1 MALGGGTFTVQNK
14 KLPGSYINFVAAP
27 RASSLLGERGTV
39 AMGLPLDWGP
49 DAQVMV
55 IDRADFLRDSRSL
68 LGYDYDHENMKP
80 LREAFRRARK
90 VLLYKL
96 AGDGAAAA
104 SNTIATAK
112 YKGTRGNDLKTVVRA
127 NVIDATKFDVLVYLG
142 TALVFQQLAVATIT
156 DLDANDFVTW
166 KTSASLTAHAGLSL
180 TGGTNGGTAT
190 AQVWQG
196 FLTKL
201 EAYSFDALAC
211 ASETSE
217 IVAVVVAFTKRIRD
231 EIGLKFQTVVYNT
244 AADHEGVVNV
254 ANASSLV
261 YWVAGAL
268 AGAAVSESLTNAVY
282 DGEYTVVADYSQT
295 QLEQALE
302 AGKFIFHRVGDSIRV
317 LEDINSLTTLG
328 ADKSEDFKINQTIR
342 VLDRIATDIATV
354 FNTKYLGRIPNDE
367 SGRISLWSDVVNFLT
382 NLREIRAIEAFE
394 EGDVVVS
401 EGQNKKAVVVNLG
414 ITPISAMTQLYMTVI
429 VS

>member
-1 MALGGGTFTVQNK
+1 M
-14 KLPGSYINFVAAP
+14 
-27 RASSLLGERGTV
+27 LLRWCT
-39 AMGLPLDWGP
+39 GL
-49 DAQVMV
+49 
-55 IDRADFLRDSRSL
+55 
-68 LGYDYDHENMKP
+68 
-80 LREAFRRARK
+80 
-90 VLLYKL
+90 
-96 AGDGAAAA
+96 
-104 SNTIATAK
+104 
-112 YKGTRGNDLKTVVRA
+112 
-127 NVIDATKFDVLVYLG
+127 LV
-142 TALVFQQLAVATIT
+142 
-156 DLDANDFVTW
+156 
-166 KTSASLTAHAGLSL
+166 
-180 TGGTNGGTAT
+180 
-190 AQVWQG
+190 
-196 FLTKL
+196 
-201 EAYSFDALAC
+201 
-211 ASETSE
+211 
-217 IVAVVVAFTKRIRD
+217 
-231 EIGLKFQTVVYNT
+231 
-244 AADHEGVVNV
+244 
-254 ANASSLV
+254 
-261 YWVAGAL
+261 L

>member
-1 MALGGGTFTVQNK
+1 MRAIAHWRHKRWHGYGT
-14 KLPGSYINFVAAP
+14 
-27 RASSLLGERGTV
+27 
-39 AMGLPLDWGP
+39 GL
-49 DAQVMV
+49 A
-55 IDRADFLRDSRSL
+55 
-68 LGYDYDHENMKP
+68 
-80 LREAFRRARK
+80 
-90 VLLYKL
+90 
-96 AGDGAAAA
+96 
-104 SNTIATAK
+104 
-112 YKGTRGNDLKTVVRA
+112 
-127 NVIDATKFDVLVYLG
+127 
-142 TALVFQQLAVATIT
+142 
-156 DLDANDFVTW
+156 
-166 KTSASLTAHAGLSL
+166 
-180 TGGTNGGTAT
+180 
-190 AQVWQG
+190 G

-328 ADKSEDFKINQTIR
+328 A
-342 VLDRIATDIATV
+342 
-354 FNTKYLGRIPNDE
+354 E
-367 SGRISLWSDVVNFLT
+367 SRGL
-382 NLREIRAIEAFE
+382 
-394 EGDVVVS
+394 
-401 EGQNKKAVVVNLG
+401 
-414 ITPISAMTQLYMTVI
+414 
-429 VS
+429 